1 MAFERWPWP
10 AAWLATALAVLLV
23 YDAVRRAAW
32 RGSRRDLSIWL
43 MATLMV
49 LVARQMTVTL
59 SSGLTLQYLGAAWLG
74 LLLGYPRAV
83 VSLAAIYLFETL
95 ITGRNPALPLLLLG
109 IAPAWLIWFVASACR
124 RWLPPNLFVFLLGP
138 GFLGLFACYVLPL
151 VFAAALGTL
160 FAGAPAGQGYWQTM
174 LPYAVL
180 LSAGETWLEG
190 MMTTLLVV
198 FVPDAVKLFDEG
210 YYLRKP

>member
-1 MAFERWPWP
+1 MAFEQWPWP
-10 AAWLATALAVLLV
+10 VAWLATALAALLV
-23 YDAVRRAAW
+23 FDAVRRANW
-32 RGSRRDLSIWL
+32 RGSGRDMSIWL
-43 MATLMV
+43 MATAMV

-59 SSGLTLQYLGAAWLG
+59 PSGLTLQYLGAAWLG

-83 VSLAAIYLFETL
+83 VSLTAIYLLETL
-95 ITGRNPALPLLLLG
+95 PIGRNPGLPLLLLG

-138 GFLGLFACYVLPL
+138 AFLGLFVCYTLPL
-151 VFAAALGTL
+151 VLAAALGAL
-160 FAGAPAGQGYWQTM
+160 FVDAPPGQSYWQTM